1 MKKLHIRKIIYI
13 LLFLINSGLLLLAL
27 IYFLN
32 GSLEEFPTEEQQEKV
47 KIVTGGLSVIF
58 LIIELLLV
66 RCIQRNE
73 PETIV

>member
-1 MKKLHIRKIIYI
+1 M
-13 LLFLINSGLLLLAL
+13 
-27 IYFLN
+27 YFLN

-66 RCIQRNE
+66 WRIKNNE
-73 PETIV
+73 PKKIV